1 MLNYLSAR
9 FSPVNLWIFA
19 LWFALLLLPLL
30 RVIPNPASITGNPWK
45 VELFAS
51 FFLCLAVFWALL
63 KKIRL
68 EVNLPVLVP
77 FLLFIAWSGISFLW
91 AESGQAVAHH
101 TLIWVSYLLFYC
113 VFLYLLKSQSNR
125 TVLFAALAVAF
136 LIIAFSCFFDSL
148 TIIDFGADEGHF
160 RTRYARYAEPLAM
173 LSPLFWA
180 LSLQVKNRKNQFIF
194 LAIGAAFWLGVM
206 FSLSKGA
213 FIAGICCFTVFFV
226 ASLIFPKKIYD
237 RRKIAVLV
245 VVWLLITCASQIS
258 FKPNSNMPTTADY
271 IGGRNAEQHRNTTS
285 MRVFTWK
292 IARQMFGDH
301 PLNGVGADNF
311 GLEFKNSRINY
322 GARNPDDELLV
333 VAEDYMVERAHNEFL
348 QIFAELGIVGA
359 MIFLSLVGGFLFLLA
374 KAFVANS
381 YRFSPLLWACVAGFC
396 GFFVSSMFS
405 SFSFRVVQN
414 GIAFFFVLALAT
426 YEMQK
431 IFRKKKKPQPTF
443 SFQPNPVLAFSFSL
457 AALFF
462 VISLSANLSNHYVL
476 SAENAEDFAA
486 AEDFY
491 RQAIRLNPQNAS
503 AYFSYGQQLYFKKQP
518 EKAVPMLEKAIE
530 NGLDAS
536 IAYSYLASAQAAAQ
550 NSQATEETIAQALR
564 IYPRSIFLRVRYAS
578 LLEKKGETEKSDE
591 QMEIARRINDKQAN
605 SWQALITTG
614 ATATALK
621 ARSDEK
627 ILPPH
632 ELLPTACLY
641 AVLDEQAVE
650 NRFPRDGFLATNK
663 ENFAAENFKLKG
675 VSKK

>member
-1 MLNYLSAR
+1 MLNHLSAR

-19 LWFALLLLPLL
+19 LWFALLLIPLL
-30 RVIPNPASITGNPWK
+30 RIIPNPASVTGNPWK

-51 FFLCLAVFWALL
+51 FFLCLAVLWALL
-63 KKIRL
+63 RKSRL
-68 EVNLPVLVP
+68 EINLPVLVP
-77 FLLFIAWSGISFLW
+77 FLLFIAWSGVSFFW

-101 TLIWVSYLLFYC
+101 TLVWVGYLLFYC
-113 VFLYLLKSQSNR
+113 VFLYLLKSQTNR
-125 TVLFAALAVAF
+125 AVLLAAIAIAF
-136 LIIAFSCFFDSL
+136 LIITFSCFFDYV
-148 TIIDFGADEGHF
+148 TIVDFAADEGHF
-160 RTRYARYAEPLAM
+160 RTRYARYAELLAM

-180 LSLQVKNRKNQFIF
+180 LSLQVKNRKSQFIF

-213 FIAGICCFTVFFV
+213 FLAGICGFAVFFA
-226 ASLIFPKKIYD
+226 ASLIFSKKIYD

-245 VVWLLITCASQIS
+245 VVWLIITCASQIS
-258 FKPNSNMPTTADY
+258 FTSNSNTPTTANY
-271 IGGRNAEQHRNTTS
+271 IAGRNAEQHRNTTS

-301 PLNGVGADNF
+301 LLSGVGADNF

-322 GARNPDDELLV
+322 AANNPDDELLV
-333 VAEDYMVERAHNEFL
+333 VAEEYMVERAHNEFL
-348 QIFAELGIVGA
+348 QIFAELGVVGA
-359 MIFLSLVGGFLFLLA
+359 MIFLSLVGGFLFLLT
-374 KAFVANS
+374 KAFVADG
-381 YRFSPLLWACVAGFC
+381 YRFSPLLWACVAGF
-396 GFFVSSMFS
+396 GAFFVSSMFS

-414 GIAFFFVLALAT
+414 GIVFFFVLALAT

-431 IFRKKKKPQPTF
+431 IFRKKKKPLPTF
-443 SFQPNPVLAFSFSL
+443 SFQPKPVLAFSFSL

-462 VISLSANLSNHYVL
+462 VISLSANLSNQYVL
-476 SAENAEDFAA
+476 SAENAEDFAVG
-486 AEDFY
+486 EDFY
-491 RQAIRLNPQNAS
+491 RQAIRLNPRNAS

-518 EKAVPMLEKAIE
+518 EKAVPMFEKAIE

-550 NSQATEETIAQALR
+550 NPQAAEETIVQALR
-564 IYPRSIFLRVRYAS
+564 IYPRSTFLRVRYAT
-578 LLEKKGETEKSDE
+578 LLEKKGETKKSDE

-605 SWQALITTG
+605 GWQELLTTG
-614 ATATALK
+614 AAATALK

-627 ILPPH
+627 IIAPH

-650 NRFPRDGFLATNK
+650 NRFPRNGLLVTNK
-663 ENFAAENFKLKG
+663 ENFAAGNLK
-675 VSKK
+675 